1 MGTLKRIS
9 FKILTILLIL
19 IIIPIGLVLGGPI
32 ICAREAMM
40 LSQGRHRYLT
50 LILTAL
56 AFFLGFILDPF
67 IILIF
72 VVGLVP
78 GIIFLIYF
86 IVSERNRN
94 WNNAHNTFMM
104 RN

>member
-1 MGTLKRIS
+1 
-9 FKILTILLIL
+9 
-19 IIIPIGLVLGGPI
+19 
-32 ICAREAMM
+32 M
-40 LSQGRHRYLT
+40 LSQGRHLCLT